1 MHKQK
6 HMTTMTI
13 GKKLGLTFFFA
24 LIIPSLLI
32 AITSY
37 SVAKNEIYDTMH
49 TSASQNVAVVDEFIN
64 KHIQPIVEDVTY
76 FGNSLTEAT
85 LSQEERTILLQSMQ
99 QYFDTSKGLVSSFIG
114 TGNGEMI
121 QIPNLGL
128 SGKKDFDPRTRDWYK
143 NAIEA
148 QGEVVISDPHE
159 SASTGDWVVTISKEI
174 KNADGVFAVNLKME
188 ELANLIGT
196 IHIGNEGYA
205 FLVSRNQAIIS
216 HPTIKVGAD
225 ISDESWASAMLEG
238 TDNFINYRLDNEEKQ
253 MFVQQNALTG
263 WHVGGA
269 MSRSEISNAT
279 KPIFISTFIVVCLS
293 IAFFGVILYVI
304 IRTITLSLGS
314 MINAAKTMSA
324 GDLRAKVVS
333 KKKDEIGV
341 LGKAF
346 QKMSDSLRDVL
357 SHIHEKSTSL
367 LASSEELSA
376 VTDENSRATER
387 VSQAAIAVSEGIDKQ
402 TAKLVASFDTLEQ
415 VSNDIHQIYENTNI
429 LTQKAEKAEATADI
443 GQNVVAST
451 QKQMRT
457 IEGKINELSTDIT
470 TVNTYVKEIDEI
482 LAVITSISEQTNL
495 LALNAAIEAARA
507 GEHGKGFAV
516 VADEVRKLA
525 EQTNHSSSQV
535 RQIITA
541 IQREAS
547 KLATSMD
554 TSHSEVT
561 LGLQLFT
568 QTEENFHEMK
578 TFIEEINDQLHDVLE
593 KSKTISANSHQVV
606 GDMKVIEDISLSSK
620 NEVEAMAQATVK
632 QASAMQEIAATAEAL
647 EKYAEELQEEVRT
660 FTL

>member
-1 MHKQK
+1 
-6 HMTTMTI
+6 MTTMTI

-121 QIPNLGL
+121 QVPNLGL

-269 MSRSEISNAT
+269 MSKSEISNAT

-304 IRTITLSLGS
+304 IRTITRSLGS

-561 LGLQLFT
+561 LGLQMFT

-620 NEVEAMAQATVK
+620 DEVEAMAQATVK

>member
-1 MHKQK
+1 
-6 HMTTMTI
+6 
-13 GKKLGLTFFFA
+13 
-24 LIIPSLLI
+24 
-32 AITSY
+32 
-37 SVAKNEIYDTMH
+37 
-49 TSASQNVAVVDEFIN
+49 
-64 KHIQPIVEDVTY
+64 
-76 FGNSLTEAT
+76 
-85 LSQEERTILLQSMQ
+85 
-99 QYFDTSKGLVSSFIG
+99 
-114 TGNGEMI
+114 
-121 QIPNLGL
+121 
-128 SGKKDFDPRTRDWYK
+128 
-143 NAIEA
+143 
-148 QGEVVISDPHE
+148 
-159 SASTGDWVVTISKEI
+159 
-174 KNADGVFAVNLKME
+174 
-188 ELANLIGT
+188 
-196 IHIGNEGYA
+196 
-205 FLVSRNQAIIS
+205 
-216 HPTIKVGAD
+216 
-225 ISDESWASAMLEG
+225 
-238 TDNFINYRLDNEEKQ
+238 
-253 MFVQQNALTG
+253 
-263 WHVGGA
+263 
-269 MSRSEISNAT
+269 
-279 KPIFISTFIVVCLS
+279 
-293 IAFFGVILYVI
+293 
-304 IRTITLSLGS
+304 
-314 MINAAKTMSA
+314 
-324 GDLRAKVVS
+324 
-333 KKKDEIGV
+333 
-341 LGKAF
+341 
-346 QKMSDSLRDVL
+346 MSDSLRDVL

-620 NEVEAMAQATVK
+620 K
-632 QASAMQEIAATAEAL
+632 
-647 EKYAEELQEEVRT
+647 
-660 FTL
+660 

>member
-76 FGNSLTEAT
+76 FGNSLTKT
-85 LSQEERTILLQSMQ
+85 TISQEERATLLQSMQ

-121 QIPNLGL
+121 QVPNLGL

-148 QGEVVISDPHE
+148 QGEVVISDPHK

-216 HPTIKVGAD
+216 HPTIEVGTD
-225 ISDESWASAMLEG
+225 ISDETWASAMLEG
-238 TDNFINYRLDNEEKQ
+238 TDKFINYRVDNEEKQ
-253 MFVQQNALTG
+253 MFVQKNSLTG

-269 MSRSEISNAT
+269 MTESEISNAT

-293 IAFFGVILYVI
+293 IALFGAILYVI
-304 IRTITLSLGS
+304 IRTITRSLGA
-314 MINAAKTMSA
+314 MIEAAKTMSA

-415 VSNDIHQIYENTNI
+415 VSDDIHQIYENTNS
-429 LTQKAEKAEATADI
+429 LTQKAEKAEVTADI

-525 EQTNHSSSQV
+525 EQTNQSSSQV

-561 LGLQLFT
+561 KGLQMFT
-568 QTEENFHEMK
+568 QSEENFHEMK

-620 NEVEAMAQATVK
+620 DEVEAMAQATVK

-647 EKYAEELQEEVRT
+647 EKYAEELQEEVRI

>member
-1 MHKQK
+1 
-6 HMTTMTI
+6 MTTMTI

-121 QIPNLGL
+121 QVPNLGL

-269 MSRSEISNAT
+269 MSKSEISNAT

-304 IRTITLSLGS
+304 IRTITRSLGS

-561 LGLQLFT
+561 LGLQMFT

>member
-1 MHKQK
+1 
-6 HMTTMTI
+6 MTTMTI

-32 AITSY
+32 AITSF

-64 KHIQPIVEDVTY
+64 KHIEPIVDDVTY
-76 FGNSLTEAT
+76 FGKSLTDAT
-85 LSQEERTILLQSMQ
+85 IAQEDRATLLQSMQ
-99 QYFDTSKGLVSSFIG
+99 QHFDTSKGLVSSFIG

-121 QIPNLGL
+121 QYPDLGL
-128 SGKKDFDPRTRDWYK
+128 SGKKDFDPRTREWYMQ
-143 NAIEA
+143 AIEA
-148 QGEVVISDPHE
+148 KGEVVISDPHQ
-159 SASTGDWVVTISKEI
+159 SASTGDWVVTISKKI
-174 KNADGVFAVNLKME
+174 DNADGVFAVNLKME

-205 FLVSRNQAIIS
+205 FLISRNQSIIS
-216 HPTIKVGAD
+216 HPTFEVGAD
-225 ISDESWASAMLEG
+225 ISEQPWAQAMLEDEG
-238 TDNFINYRLDNEEKQ
+238 DFIVYTLDNEDKQ
-253 MFVQQNALTG
+253 MFVQKNTLTG
-263 WHVGGA
+263 WQIVGA
-269 MSRSEISNAT
+269 MSESEVVNAT
-279 KPIFISTFIVVCLS
+279 KPIFISTLIVVCIS
-293 IAFFGVILYVI
+293 ITLFGVILYVI
-304 IRTITLSLGS
+304 IRAITRSLGS
-314 MINAAKTMSA
+314 MIDAATTMSA

-346 QKMSDSLRDVL
+346 QKMSDSLRNVL

-376 VTDENSRATER
+376 ITDENSRATER

-415 VSNDIHQIYENTNI
+415 VSDDIHQIYENTNA
-429 LTQKAEKAEATADI
+429 LTQKAEKAEVTADI

-451 QKQMRT
+451 QLQMQT
-457 IEGKINELSTDIT
+457 IEGKINELSEDIT
-470 TVNTYVKEIDEI
+470 TVNTYVNEIDEI
-482 LAVITSISEQTNL
+482 LTVITSISEQTNL

-525 EQTNHSSSQV
+525 EQTNQSSSQV

-547 KLATSMD
+547 KLATSMS
-554 TSHSEVT
+554 TSHSEVSK
-561 LGLQLFT
+561 GLQMFT

-578 TFIEEINDQLHDVLE
+578 TCIEEITDQLQDVLQ
-593 KSKTISANSHQVV
+593 KSKMISANSHQVV
-606 GDMKVIEDISLSSK
+606 EDMKVVEDISLASK
-620 NEVEAMAQATVK
+620 DEVEAMAQETLK

-647 EKYAEELQEEVRT
+647 EKYAEELQEDVRT

>member
-121 QIPNLGL
+121 QVPSLGL

-269 MSRSEISNAT
+269 MSKSEISNAT

-304 IRTITLSLGS
+304 IRTITRSLGS

-561 LGLQLFT
+561 LGLQMFT

-620 NEVEAMAQATVK
+620 DEVEAMAQATVK

>member
-1 MHKQK
+1 MYKQK
-6 HMTTMTI
+6 HLTTMTI

-24 LIIPSLLI
+24 LVIPSLLI

-49 TSASQNVAVVDEFIN
+49 TSASQNVTVVDEFIN

-85 LSQEERTILLQSMQ
+85 ISQEERATILQSLQ

-114 TGNGEMI
+114 TGDGEMI
-121 QIPNLGL
+121 QVPNLGL

-148 QGEVVISDPHE
+148 QGEVVISDPHK
-159 SASTGDWVVTISKEI
+159 SASSGDWVVTISKKI

-216 HPTIKVGAD
+216 HPTIEVGTD
-225 ISDESWASAMLEG
+225 ISDETWASAMLEG
-238 TDNFINYRLDNEEKQ
+238 TDKFINYRLENEEKQ

-269 MSRSEISNAT
+269 MSESEISNAT

-293 IAFFGVILYVI
+293 IALFGAILYVI
-304 IRTITLSLGS
+304 IRTITRSLGS
-314 MINAAKTMSA
+314 MIDAAKTMSA

-402 TAKLVASFDTLEQ
+402 TAKLVASFETLEQ
-415 VSNDIHQIYENTNI
+415 VSDDIHQIYENTNS

-525 EQTNHSSSQV
+525 EQTNQSSSQV

-561 LGLQLFT
+561 KGLQMFT
-568 QTEENFHEMK
+568 QSEENFHEMK

-620 NEVEAMAQATVK
+620 DEVEAMAQATVK

>member
-121 QIPNLGL
+121 QVPNLGL

-269 MSRSEISNAT
+269 MSKSEISNAT

-304 IRTITLSLGS
+304 IRTITRSLGS

-561 LGLQLFT
+561 LGLQMFT

-620 NEVEAMAQATVK
+620 DEVEAMAQATVK

>member
-1 MHKQK
+1 
-6 HMTTMTI
+6 MTTMTI

-76 FGNSLTEAT
+76 FGNSLTKT
-85 LSQEERTILLQSMQ
+85 TISQEERATLLQSMQ

-121 QIPNLGL
+121 QVPNLGL

-148 QGEVVISDPHE
+148 QGEVVISDPHK

-216 HPTIKVGAD
+216 HPTIEVCTD
-225 ISDESWASAMLEG
+225 ISDETWASAMLEG
-238 TDNFINYRLDNEEKQ
+238 TDKFINYRVDNEEKQ
-253 MFVQQNALTG
+253 MFVQKNALTG

-269 MSRSEISNAT
+269 MTESEISNAT

-293 IAFFGVILYVI
+293 IALFGAILYVI
-304 IRTITLSLGS
+304 IRTITRSLGA
-314 MINAAKTMSA
+314 MIEAAKTMSA

-415 VSNDIHQIYENTNI
+415 VSDDIHQIYENTNS
-429 LTQKAEKAEATADI
+429 LTQKAEKAEVTADI

-525 EQTNHSSSQV
+525 EQTNQSSSQV

-561 LGLQLFT
+561 KGLQMFT
-568 QTEENFHEMK
+568 QSEENFHEMK

-620 NEVEAMAQATVK
+620 DEVEAMAQATVK

-647 EKYAEELQEEVRT
+647 EKYAEELQEEVRI

>member
-1 MHKQK
+1 
-6 HMTTMTI
+6 MTTMTI

-76 FGNSLTEAT
+76 FGNSLTKT
-85 LSQEERTILLQSMQ
+85 TISQEERATLLQSMQ

-121 QIPNLGL
+121 QVPNLGL

-148 QGEVVISDPHE
+148 QGEVVISDPHK

-216 HPTIKVGAD
+216 HPTIEVGTD
-225 ISDESWASAMLEG
+225 ISDETWASAMLEG
-238 TDNFINYRLDNEEKQ
+238 TDKFINYRVDNEEKQ
-253 MFVQQNALTG
+253 MFVQKNALTG

-269 MSRSEISNAT
+269 MTESEISNAT

-293 IAFFGVILYVI
+293 IALFGAILYVI
-304 IRTITLSLGS
+304 IRTITRSLGA
-314 MINAAKTMSA
+314 MIEAAKTMSA

-415 VSNDIHQIYENTNI
+415 VSDDIHQIYENTNS
-429 LTQKAEKAEATADI
+429 LTQKAEKAEVTADI

-525 EQTNHSSSQV
+525 EQTNQSSSQV

-561 LGLQLFT
+561 KGLQLFT
-568 QTEENFHEMK
+568 QSEENFHEMK

-620 NEVEAMAQATVK
+620 DEVEAMAQATVK

-647 EKYAEELQEEVRT
+647 EKYAEELQEEVRI

>member
-37 SVAKNEIYDTMH
+37 SVARNEINDTMH

-76 FGNSLTEAT
+76 FGNSLTEGT
-85 LSQEERTILLQSMQ
+85 ISQEERAILLQSMQ

-121 QIPNLGL
+121 QVPNLGL

-159 SASTGDWVVTISKEI
+159 SASTGDWVVTISKKF

-205 FLVSRNQAIIS
+205 FLISRNQAIIS
-216 HPTIKVGAD
+216 HPTIEVGTD

-253 MFVQQNALTG
+253 MLVQQNALTG

-269 MSRSEISNAT
+269 MSESEISNAT
-279 KPIFISTFIVVCLS
+279 KPIFISTLIVVCLS
-293 IAFFGVILYVI
+293 IAVFGVILYVI
-304 IRTITLSLGS
+304 IRTITRSLGS

-324 GDLRAKVVS
+324 GDLRAKVIS

-387 VSQAAIAVSEGIDKQ
+387 VSQSAIAVSEGIDKQ
-402 TAKLVASFDTLEQ
+402 NAKLVASFDTLEQ

-525 EQTNHSSSQV
+525 EQTNQSSSQV

-561 LGLQLFT
+561 KGLQMFT

-578 TFIEEINDQLHDVLE
+578 TFIEEINDQLHDVLD
-593 KSKTISANSHQVV
+593 KSKTISTNSHQVV

-620 NEVEAMAQATVK
+620 DEVEAMAQATVK

>member
-1 MHKQK
+1 
-6 HMTTMTI
+6 MTTMTI